1 MLNRYRSKINNKIS
15 NYFGR
20 KHQVYIVVET
30 NRTRNT
36 EWPRDSITTDRSKI
50 NNKASN
56 YCMERSID
64 FDDAHVWTVLI
75 RQPTGR
81 WSHVDSY
88 LAIATLTTVV
98 VVSVSSV
105 YCHRQHVSSTKR
117 VRRKSLVPAILRQS
131 TGIRWLGP
139 IGVYHRKY
147 YTLIHLCI
155 KTSICAIIW
164 IRINSLFFGGNT

>member
-64 FDDAHVWTVLI
+64 FDDAHV
-75 RQPTGR
+75 
-81 WSHVDSY
+81 
-88 LAIATLTTVV
+88 
-98 VVSVSSV
+98 
-105 YCHRQHVSSTKR
+105 
-117 VRRKSLVPAILRQS
+117 
-131 TGIRWLGP
+131 
-139 IGVYHRKY
+139 
-147 YTLIHLCI
+147 
-155 KTSICAIIW
+155 
-164 IRINSLFFGGNT
+164 